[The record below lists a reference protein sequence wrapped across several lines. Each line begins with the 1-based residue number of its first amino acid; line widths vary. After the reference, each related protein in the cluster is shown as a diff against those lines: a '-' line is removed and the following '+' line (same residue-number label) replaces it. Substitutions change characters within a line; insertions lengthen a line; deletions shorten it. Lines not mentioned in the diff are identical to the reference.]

1 MKTFFTTLTVALAGA
16 LMNVV
21 AQTSTKD
28 TDNAD
33 RKKAAEAAVVAFAKA
48 GDERDI
54 PTLTKYMHENYNAI
68 ALLPGTTVAKPVVE
82 SREHYFTLI
91 KEGKVGGK
99 PRTISIKSVEV
110 WNNTAIVRA
119 ELESDVLHFY
129 STFALSYS
137 PEAGWKLVYDLVEL
151 KAKGK

>member
-1 MKTFFTTLTVALAGA
+1 MKTLLATLTVALAGA
-16 LMNVV
+16 LMNVA
-21 AQTSTKD
+21 AQTNTKN
-28 TDNAD
+28 TDSND
-33 RKKAAEAAVVAFAKA
+33 RKKAAEATVVAFAKA

-54 PTLTKYMHENYNAI
+54 ATLTKLMHENYNAI
-68 ALLPGTTVAKPVVE
+68 ALLPGSTVAKPVVE

-110 WNNTAIVRA
+110 WNNTAVVRA
-119 ELESDVLHFY
+119 ELESDVLHFF

-137 PEAGWKLVYDLVEL
+137 PEAGWKLVHDLVEL
-151 KAKGK
+151 NAKGK